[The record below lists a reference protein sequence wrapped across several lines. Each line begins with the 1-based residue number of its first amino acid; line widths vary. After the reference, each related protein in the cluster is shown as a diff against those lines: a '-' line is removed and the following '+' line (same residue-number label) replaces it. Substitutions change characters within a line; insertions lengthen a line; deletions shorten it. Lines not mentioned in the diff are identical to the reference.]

1 MRSKVPNYLL
11 YVHNSISY
19 KPDEFHNELEY
30 SFFSKLQQ
38 TIFHCPHI
46 LIPRTFVRHKL
57 EYFYKSCDNEI
68 HLSMPSNS
76 IYYIHCIVIDVIHL
90 ILYHNIINKVVSH
103 QMYRSI

>member
-1 MRSKVPNYLL
+1 MF
-11 YVHNSISY
+11 ITA
-19 KPDEFHNELEY
+19 FHTNRMNFTMSWNIL
-30 SFFSKLQQ
+30 FSKLQQ